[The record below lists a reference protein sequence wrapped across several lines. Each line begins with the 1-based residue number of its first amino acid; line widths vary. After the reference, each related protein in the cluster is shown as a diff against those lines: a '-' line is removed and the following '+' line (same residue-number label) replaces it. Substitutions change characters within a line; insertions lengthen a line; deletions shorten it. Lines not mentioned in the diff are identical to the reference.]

1 MSWGE
6 PTRKLVQLIVHAL
19 QPESYDKIVAGTR
32 AIAAKTCRTMC
43 TDEVIDLTGDEPV
56 EFAMVV
62 DNYSNDEDGNI
73 NGYEIKNSRDEIEIK
88 DQDNIN
94 IKIEEQ
100 DAMEDEYEEE
110 NNSVIYEDD
119 VDKGY

>member
-32 AIAAKTCRTMC
+32 AIAAKTHRTMC